1 MLVRQVFYHCD
12 QLSAWPRSTPL
23 DLFYLLTC
31 YLLTLLFLWSGA
43 RRTDARVRPRSVV
56 AGSGGDRVGSTRL
69 LLLLWFRL
77 KGEQLLVELMVEQ
90 EDLAVHQ
97 MVAHSP
103 R

>member
-1 MLVRQVFYHCD
+1 MREASSNTPGKAIAMVKAEPCEGQEGDHPRQVM
-12 QLSAWPRSTPL
+12 P
-23 DLFYLLTC
+23 
-31 YLLTLLFLWSGA
+31 
-43 RRTDARVRPRSVV
+43 SVV

>member
-1 MLVRQVFYHCD
+1 MREASSNTPGKAIAMVKAEPCEGQQGDHPRQVI
-12 QLSAWPRSTPL
+12 T
-23 DLFYLLTC
+23 
-31 YLLTLLFLWSGA
+31 
-43 RRTDARVRPRSVV
+43 SVV

-77 KGEQLLVELMVEQ
+77 KGEQLFVELMVEQ